1 MSENYITFA
10 HFFPLTENM
19 NQMPIHIESLDPE
32 DCGMVRVL
40 GGFGDVLKGV
50 QEKYIQLAQ
59 EKHQYKSQAEA
70 SNKEATNIIAEGK
83 QSELIAALNVL
94 YEYGMVACTKK
105 EYMQRMADALGCP
118 SIADYSRPLNKVK
131 QTYKYEELF
140 DKLKETALK
149 ERDKND

>member
-1 MSENYITFA
+1 M
-10 HFFPLTENM
+10 L
-19 NQMPIHIESLDPE
+19 IHMESLDPE
-32 DCGMVRVL
+32 DTGMARVL

-59 EKHQYKSQAEA
+59 EKQQYKAQAET
-70 SNKEATNIIAEGK
+70 SNKEATNIVAEGK
-83 QSELIAALNVL
+83 QSELIAALNAL

-105 EYMQRMADALGCP
+105 EFMQRMADALGCP
-118 SIADYSRPLNKVK
+118 SIADYSRPLNKIK
-131 QTYKYEELF
+131 QAYKYEELF